1 MPIIGQRPRRT
12 FYVAFGHDEEVGGDL
27 GAKQINLQ
35 LEKMLQ
41 LHGERMDFVLDE
53 GLFVMK
59 DMIPGTDQNVINIGV
74 VEKGQALFLDTQPTS
89 WIMAHCLA
97 QTTTVIP

>member
-1 MPIIGQRPRRT
+1 
-12 FYVAFGHDEEVGGDL
+12 
-27 GAKQINLQ
+27 
-35 LEKMLQ
+35 
-41 LHGERMDFVLDE
+41 
-53 GLFVMK
+53 MK

>member
-1 MPIIGQRPRRT
+1 M
-12 FYVAFGHDEEVGGDL
+12 GGDL

-89 WIMAHCLA
+89 WILA
-97 QTTTVIP
+97 QTITVTPF